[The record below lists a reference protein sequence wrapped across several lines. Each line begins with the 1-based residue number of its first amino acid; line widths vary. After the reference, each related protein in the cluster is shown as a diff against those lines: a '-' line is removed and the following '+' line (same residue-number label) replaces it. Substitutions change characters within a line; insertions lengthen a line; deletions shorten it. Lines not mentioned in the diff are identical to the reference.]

1 MKQIDTKTIE
11 LNKPV
16 ESVFYALSDFNN
28 LRALP
33 SQASDKIKNF
43 KTTYDT
49 LSFEVDANAMANVEI
64 DLKITDRKPFDYI
77 SIISQKEIMGG
88 FGFAINFLFTKT
100 SESSCTM
107 QGKCTL
113 DGNLMILTMFK
124 KQIEN
129 GLNALMDGIKKSVD
143 GQ

>member
-100 SESSCTM
+100 GESSCTM